1 MPFGMQG
8 KCRTSPLRATGGVCL
23 KIPRRCGIAAS
34 PRRTPASVL
43 VRKHKAPEYPG
54 CFLQGLLGSACCHAR
69 DGKFART
76 PELSQA
82 RDRAGRA
89 RPDHPTSQ
97 PPGAGLLGRR
107 RGRGRSAGSARP
119 DLRVRRRGIM
129 DHWSRG
135 PKRRRHRL
143 RARRNVRLSAA
154 ADPLLKF
161 ACMRRPGA
169 IASRLGASRA

>member
-1 MPFGMQG
+1 M
-8 KCRTSPLRATGGVCL
+8 SD
-23 KIPRRCGIAAS
+23 IAAKS
-34 PRRTPASVL
+34 NGWRLSENPPEVWNRCQSASNTGIGPGPETQSARVSRLLSSRSAGERLLPRT
-43 VRKHKAPEYPG
+43 
-54 CFLQGLLGSACCHAR
+54 
-69 DGKFART
+69 
-76 PELSQA
+76 LSQA

-143 RARRNVRLSAA
+143 RARRNVRQSAA

-169 IASRLGASRA
+169 IASRLDASRA

>member
-34 PRRTPASVL
+34 PRREPASVL

-54 CFLQGLLGSACCHAR
+54 CFLQALLGSACCHAR

-97 PPGAGLLGRR
+97 PRAPVCWAADVGGADQ
-107 RGRGRSAGSARP
+107 AGSARP

-169 IASRLGASRA
+169 IASRLDASRA